1 MELNPSSLKGFWF
14 DLPTTAARLHS
25 SALYPFNAF
34 FSCFFFPSQIRCAN
48 PTHVRMVA
56 RVSGLEMTL
65 TASALQGT
73 EEVFA
78 MLVNTTLLSR
88 GLIL

>member
-1 MELNPSSLKGFWF
+1 MTSPPQQHVSTAQLSTPSTLSF
-14 DLPTTAARLHS
+14 HV
-25 SALYPFNAF
+25 
-34 FSCFFFPSQIRCAN
+34 FFFPSQIRCAN